1 MIKNWAWLGLAGAL
15 AGSGCALAGA
25 DPPSELQGV
34 VELEE
39 RQLGFEFS
47 GRLRELWV
55 HRGDRVTLGDRLA
68 AIDDSLE
75 QAAAEARRS
84 ETAAARARAAV
95 TQAGSRPE
103 EIRALRARIRAA
115 DAAIRQLEDNLR
127 RETALMKEGVTP
139 PAVVDEMRA
148 ELDRASAERDA
159 LQQNLELLVRG
170 PRKEEVAALES
181 QADATQA
188 LLDAQRQRVGRFE
201 LFAPIAGDVL
211 DHHFEPGEIVAAGAP
226 VITLADT
233 TRPYAEVFVPQAE
246 LSRVKLGAPVSLRV
260 DTLPAPLAGRV
271 EHIARHTEFTPRF
284 LFSERERPNLVV
296 RVRVRIDDPER
307 RLYAGLPARVQLD
320 APSPT
325 SPEAPRD

>member
-1 MIKNWAWLGLAGAL
+1 MIKNWRWLGLVAAL

-25 DPPSELQGV
+25 DPASELQGV
-34 VELEE
+34 VEFEE

-55 HRGDRVTLGDRLA
+55 RRGDRVTLGDRLA

-75 QAAAEARRS
+75 RAASDARRS

-95 TQAGSRPE
+95 TQAGTRPE

-115 DAAIRQLEDNLR
+115 DAAIRRLADNLQ
-127 RETALMKEGVTP
+127 RETALMREGVTP
-139 PAVVDEMRA
+139 PAAVDEMRA
-148 ELDRASAERDA
+148 ELDRSSAERDA
-159 LQQNLELLVRG
+159 LQQNLDLLVRG
-170 PRKEEVAALES
+170 PRPEEVAALES

-188 LLDAQRQRVGRFE
+188 MLDAQEQRVGRFE

-211 DHHFEPGEIVAAGAP
+211 DHHLEPGEIAAAGAP
-226 VITLADT
+226 VVTLADT
-233 TRPYAEVFVPQAE
+233 TRPYAEVFVPQGE
-246 LSRVKLGAPVSLRV
+246 LSRVKLGAPVRLRV
-260 DTLPAPLAGRV
+260 DTLPAPFAGRV

-307 RLYAGLPARVQLD
+307 QLYAGLPARVELGAAGSGEPGS
-320 APSPT
+320 AP
-325 SPEAPRD
+325 